1 MDDSISI
8 SCYYIAASALAHF
21 EANPVF
27 WLATWA
33 DKMGPS
39 CPLGIARFKS
49 AQERKLLG
57 ANLQKSS

>member
-8 SCYYIAASALAHF
+8 SCFYIAANALGHS

-27 WLATWA
+27 WLATWEG
-33 DKMGPS
+33 KLGPS
-39 CPLGIARFKS
+39 YLLGIARFNS